1 MSIFN
6 KVLIL
11 FLISFFLMIFMS
23 NETNKLTQNQIE
35 TLLKEKY
42 IQVSDELFT
51 HLSNNNKNAL
61 NKKLQELDFKVINDK
76 KHYFTSS
83 EIIYEYTTSIS
94 AINIL
99 KHEDDKYLLYM
110 KYLDDDI
117 LVMDYSQEKNFAKKE
132 FLNYMVIAD
141 ILILIILFL
150 IILKMIYPLKEMSKS
165 IKKFGDGDY
174 NSRIKDYGN
183 DEIGELSKSFNH
195 MASNTQELITSRQQ
209 LLRDITH
216 ELKTPILKS
225 KLAIEM
231 IDDSKYKNI
240 LSKALSQMDDM
251 TSELLYIE
259 KLNAN
264 QYKLNLQKFTI
275 ETLISEALSK
285 LFIEDE
291 ESIFVRIESNFE
303 IEADLGYLS
312 IALKNL
318 IDNALK
324 YTTKLPVI
332 IEVKDKSI
340 QVKSVG
346 EKLEKPLEY
355 YCELFTQGDN
365 SRGEKGYG
373 IGLSLVKRV
382 LSKHNFEFLYSYEDG
397 FNIFKIN
404 KIL

>member
-11 FLISFFLMIFMS
+11 FLISFSLMIFMS

-42 IQVSDELFT
+42 IQVSEELFT
-51 HLSNNNKNAL
+51 YLSNNNKNAL
-61 NKKLQELDFKVINDK
+61 NKKLKELDFKTIDDE
-76 KHYFTSS
+76 KHYFISS
-83 EIIYEYTTSIS
+83 QIIYEHTTNIS

-117 LVMDYSQEKNFAKKE
+117 LVMDYSQEKNFAKKN

-165 IKKFGDGDY
+165 IKKFGEGDY
-174 NSRIKDYGN
+174 NSRVKDYGN
-183 DEIGELSKSFNH
+183 DEIGELSKSFNY

-216 ELKTPILKS
+216 ELKTPISKS

-231 IDDSKYKNI
+231 IEDNKYKTI

-251 TSELLYIE
+251 TNELLYIE
-259 KLNAN
+259 KFNAN
-264 QYKLNLQKFTI
+264 QHKFDMQNFTC

-291 ESIFVRIESNFE
+291 ESIIVNIKSSFE
-303 IEADLGYLS
+303 IQADLGYLS

-324 YTTKLPVI
+324 YSTKLPVT

-340 QVKSVG
+340 YVKSIG
-346 EKLEKPLEY
+346 KKLEKSLEY

-382 LSKHNFEFLYSYEDG
+382 LDKHNFKFLYSYEME
-397 FNIFKIN
+397 FNIFRIKI
-404 KIL
+404 K

>member
-183 DEIGELSKSFNH
+183 DEIGEQIGR
-195 MASNTQELITSRQQ
+195 ASCRE
-209 LLRDITH
+209 
-216 ELKTPILKS
+216 
-225 KLAIEM
+225 
-231 IDDSKYKNI
+231 
-240 LSKALSQMDDM
+240 
-251 TSELLYIE
+251 
-259 KLNAN
+259 
-264 QYKLNLQKFTI
+264 
-275 ETLISEALSK
+275 
-285 LFIEDE
+285 
-291 ESIFVRIESNFE
+291 
-303 IEADLGYLS
+303 
-312 IALKNL
+312 
-318 IDNALK
+318 
-324 YTTKLPVI
+324 
-332 IEVKDKSI
+332 
-340 QVKSVG
+340 
-346 EKLEKPLEY
+346 
-355 YCELFTQGDN
+355 
-365 SRGEKGYG
+365 
-373 IGLSLVKRV
+373 RV
-382 LSKHNFEFLYSYEDG
+382 FRAV
-397 FNIFKIN
+397 
-404 KIL
+404 